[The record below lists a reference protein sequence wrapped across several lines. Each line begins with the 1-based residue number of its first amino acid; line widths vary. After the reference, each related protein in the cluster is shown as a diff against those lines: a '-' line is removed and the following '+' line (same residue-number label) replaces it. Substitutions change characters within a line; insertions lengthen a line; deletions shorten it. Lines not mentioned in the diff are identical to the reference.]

1 MTLFITGVLTLIT
14 LAALSSLFVMAE
26 YSLVASRRTRLT
38 EMAAMGRPGAKT
50 VLGVS
55 GDLERFLAGAQTGI
69 TIISIAVGI
78 LAEPPIS
85 GGIEHGLA
93 RLGPGLPENV
103 IIVVGGAM
111 GLLLATY
118 LHLVLGEIVPRSI
131 ALRSVENVACVV
143 VPPLHA
149 LNQVLRPFIW
159 LLNVSSRAVLR
170 VFGIRMSG
178 HASRLYSASELEM
191 LIEESQKGGT
201 LESGAGEMISKV
213 FSFGDLLAREVMVPR
228 TEMVCV
234 DVESSL
240 HEVAHALATHP
251 YDRFPVYEGTIDHII
266 GILHAKDMIRA
277 LLPNTRAVTPRQL
290 MREPFFVPDSQ
301 RADELLIQLRGRHEY
316 LAVVLDEYGGTAGLV
331 TLNDLVSR
339 IVGELSDNA
348 ESMPDIQ
355 PHADGS
361 AMLNGL
367 TTIGD
372 VNEAFGLVLQDSNY
386 DTIGGYIMG
395 QLGRVAR
402 VGDVVNPTGASI
414 SFKVEEMDKL
424 RVARVKLIRN

>member
-1 MTLFITGVLTLIT
+1 MNLIITGILALI
-14 LAALSSLFVMAE
+14 ALSAFSSLFVMAE

-38 EMAAMGRPGAKT
+38 EMAAMGRPGARI
-50 VLGVS
+50 VLTAQA
-55 GDLERFLAGAQTGI
+55 DIERFLAGVQIGI
-69 TIISIAVGI
+69 TVLSIAIGI
-78 LAEPPIS
+78 LAEPYIS
-85 GGIEHGLA
+85 GGIRQGLTSVSQDIPV
-93 RLGPGLPENV
+93 GV
-103 IIVVGGAM
+103 IEIAGGAL
-111 GLLLATY
+111 GLLTATY
-118 LHLVLGEIVPRSI
+118 LNIVLGEMIPRAI
-131 ALRSVENVACVV
+131 ALRAVEAVACIV
-143 VPPLHA
+143 VPPLYA
-149 LNQVLRPFIW
+149 VNQLLRPFIW
-159 LLNVSSRAVLR
+159 LLNASTRFILR
-170 VFGIRMSG
+170 RFGIGMSS

-191 LIEESQKGGT
+191 LVEESQRGGT
-201 LESGAGEMISKV
+201 LESGAGDMISKV

-228 TEMVCV
+228 TEMICV

-240 HEVAHALATHP
+240 HEVAHAVATHP
-251 YDRFPVYEGTIDHII
+251 YDRFPVFEGSIDRII

-277 LLPNTRAVTPRQL
+277 LLPNTRPVTPRQL

-348 ESMPDIQ
+348 ESTPDIQ

-372 VNEAFGLVLQDSNY
+372 VNEAFGLILQDANY
-386 DTIGGYIMG
+386 DTIGGYVMG
-395 QLGRVAR
+395 QLGRVAQL
-402 VGDVVNPTGASI
+402 GDIVNPPGASV

-424 RVARVKLIRN
+424 RVSRVKLIRN

>member
-14 LAALSSLFVMAE
+14 LSALSSVFIMAE

-38 EMAAMGRPGAKT
+38 EMAAMGRPGART
-50 VLGVS
+50 VLLVMT
-55 GDLERFLAGAQTGI
+55 DLERFLAGAQTGI
-69 TIISIAVGI
+69 TVISIAVGI

-93 RLGPGLPENV
+93 RLDLGIPESV
-103 IIVVGGAM
+103 IIVVGGAL

-131 ALRSVENVACVV
+131 ALRSVESVACVA

-149 LNQVLRPFIW
+149 LNQILRPFIW
-159 LLNVSSRAVLR
+159 LLNESSRVVLR
-170 VFGIRMSG
+170 LIGVKMSG
-178 HASRLYSASELEM
+178 HAARLYSASELEM
-191 LIEESQKGGT
+191 LVEESQKGGT
-201 LESGAGEMISKV
+201 LESGAGDMISKV

-228 TEMVCV
+228 TEMICV

-240 HEVAHALATHP
+240 HEVAHAVATHP
-251 YDRFPVYEGTIDHII
+251 YDRFPVYEDSIDRII

-277 LLPNTRAVTPRQL
+277 LLPNTRPVTPRQL

-301 RADELLIQLRGRHEY
+301 RADELLVQLRGRHEY

-348 ESMPDIQ
+348 ETTPDIQ

-372 VNEAFGLVLQDSNY
+372 VNEAFGLILQDANY

-402 VGDVVNPTGASI
+402 VGDIVNPPGASI